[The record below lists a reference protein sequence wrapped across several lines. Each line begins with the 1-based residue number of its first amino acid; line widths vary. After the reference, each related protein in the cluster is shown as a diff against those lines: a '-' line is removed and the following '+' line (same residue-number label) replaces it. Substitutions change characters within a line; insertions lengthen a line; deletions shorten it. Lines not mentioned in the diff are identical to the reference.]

1 MSRRARYA
9 LMALMLAVVIGVFYL
24 PRLWR
29 TVEAPTQTEEQARRA
44 VTQQP
49 IATPTDVKVT
59 AKMFWAAPGGTGALA
74 PVDVEVALSADPVQ
88 RCRQLLD
95 ALIPSPT
102 QAQRTLPADTTLLDF
117 YLLPD
122 GTAIAD
128 FADTISAGTP
138 SGILSEQMAV
148 DSITRTL
155 GSSVPEVRRMKILI
169 HGQEADTLAGHLDL
183 TGFFP
188 VGSGAAANP
197 VAPAATTAP
206 TPGKPAPQVIPH

>member
-1 MSRRARYA
+1 
-9 LMALMLAVVIGVFYL
+9 MALMLAVVIGAFYM

-29 TVEAPTQTEEQARRA
+29 ALKTPAQSEEQVRREM
-44 VTQQP
+44 TQQP
-49 IATPTDVKVT
+49 IATPTDVKIS
-59 AKMFWAAPGGTGALA
+59 AKMFWAAPGNTGTLA
-74 PVDVEVALSADPVQ
+74 PVDFELPLSADPVQ

-95 ALIPSPT
+95 ALVSTPPLA
-102 QAQRTLPADTTLLDF
+102 AQRTLPADTTLIDF

-122 GTAIAD
+122 GTAFAD
-128 FADTISAGTP
+128 FADTISTGTP

-155 GSSVPEVRRMKILI
+155 GSSVPQVRRLKILI

-188 VGSGAAANP
+188 VGSGVAASP
-197 VAPAATTAP
+197 VAAPPAP
-206 TPGKPAPQVIPH
+206 TQPTGKPGQ